1 MEEDFKNKKMLDNE
15 GRTKEQKRADRD
27 KAEYERREKRAAL
40 KSALA
45 NQIYTNKIEEVT
57 RLPLSGRLI
66 SEEGKVYHMKKE
78 GVLNSLH
85 LDGFENQPFL
95 LDNQDF
101 YRFMFQH
108 KLEFI
113 SPDGSIKKL
122 FLNETAANN
131 YLKLDSTHCVWSPV
145 TGFWTHLDS
154 EQLKNGEITNEA
166 NDCLPRGFYIA
177 VESDFNISFLIRV
190 IQQRY
195 QLTKWKLAQR
205 LGCDVATIIFIEN
218 GQHIPSEKFLNK
230 LAEVFPEY
238 SQSISK
244 LRQKNGKMLSVQEL
258 IDNLINGIIIKQH
271 LDSKFS
277 ATFGAESIS
286 VDLEGI
292 KFYFPHRNDDKL
304 SLELEKFPENGIKAM
319 GFFVKKL
326 KSDIKDLKKF
336 IKSCALLSDKL
347 GTRGI
352 VLSAARIDGLRQIE
366 PDDDALKSLNYEF
379 YDLDSY
385 LDFMKSTKKLSGT
398 LAEAML
404 GVSGAVPDN
413 NIPKN

>member
-1 MEEDFKNKKMLDNE
+1 MEEDFKNK
-15 GRTKEQKRADRD
+15 R
-27 KAEYERREKRAAL
+27 
-40 KSALA
+40 
-45 NQIYTNKIEEVT
+45 IYTNKIEEVT

-66 SEEGKVYHMKKE
+66 TEEGKIYHINK

-95 LDNQDF
+95 LDSQDL
-101 YRFMFQH
+101 YRFIWQH
-108 KLEFI
+108 KLKFI
-113 SPDGSIKKL
+113 SPDGCIKKL

-131 YLKLDSTHCVWSPV
+131 YLKLNSRHCVWSPQ
-145 TGFWTHLDS
+145 TGFWKRINSDLLNNGNISNETDS
-154 EQLKNGEITNEA
+154 
-166 NDCLPRGFYIA
+166 LPTGAYMA

-205 LGCDVATIIFIEN
+205 LGCDVATIIFFEN
-218 GQHIPSEKFLNK
+218 GQRTPSEKFLNK

-244 LRQKNGKMLSVQEL
+244 LHQKNGKILSVQDL
-258 IDNLINGIIIKQH
+258 IDNLIDCIIVKQS
-271 LDSKFS
+271 LDSKLS
-277 ATFGAESIS
+277 ATFGEEGIS

-292 KFYFPHRNDDKL
+292 KFYLPHRNGDKL
-304 SLELEKFPENGIKAM
+304 SFQLEQFPEKGIKAM
-319 GFFVKKL
+319 GIFVKKL
-326 KSDIKDLKKF
+326 KIDIKNMQKF

-352 VLSAARIDGLRQIE
+352 VLSSARIDGLRQIA
-366 PDDDALKSLNYEF
+366 PDDDALKRLNYGF
-379 YDLDSY
+379 YDLDSF

-413 NIPKN
+413 NNPQN

>member
-1 MEEDFKNKKMLDNE
+1 MEEDFKKTLDIE
-15 GRTKEQKRADRD
+15 GRTKEQKRAERD

-40 KSALA
+40 KAALA
-45 NQIYTNKIEEVT
+45 DQIYTNKIEEIT
-57 RLPLSGRLI
+57 RLPISGRLI
-66 SEEGKVYHMKKE
+66 TEEGKIYHINK

-95 LDNQDF
+95 LDSQDL
-101 YRFMFQH
+101 YRFIWQH
-108 KLEFI
+108 KLKFI
-113 SPDGSIKKL
+113 SPDGCIKKL

-131 YLKLDSTHCVWSPV
+131 YLKLDSTHCVWSPQ
-145 TGFWTHLDS
+145 TGFWKRINSDLLNNGNISNETDS
-154 EQLKNGEITNEA
+154 LSTGA
-166 NDCLPRGFYIA
+166 YMA

-205 LGCDVATIIFIEN
+205 LGCDVATIIFFEN
-218 GQHIPSEKFLNK
+218 GQRTPSEKFLNK

-244 LRQKNGKMLSVQEL
+244 LHQKNGKILSVQDL
-258 IDNLINGIIIKQH
+258 IDNLIDCIIVKQS
-271 LDSKFS
+271 LDSKLS
-277 ATFGAESIS
+277 ATFGEEGIS

-292 KFYFPHRNDDKL
+292 KFYLPHRNGDKL

-319 GFFVKKL
+319 GIFVKKS
-326 KSDIKDLKKF
+326 KRNIKDMQKF
-336 IKSCALLSDKL
+336 IKSSALLSEKL

-352 VLSAARIDGLRQIE
+352 VLSSARIDGLRQIE
-366 PDDDALKSLNYEF
+366 PDDAFKNLNYVF
-379 YDLDSY
+379 YELDSF

-413 NIPKN
+413 NNPKN